1 LYKGEVNELKQLLKN
16 LNVER
21 DVKKKRDIIKK
32 VIAYMTLGIDVSRLF
47 TDMIM
52 AVESKDIVVK
62 KMVYLYLCNYAHKE
76 PEMAIMC
83 INSLRR
89 ECENEDPMVRGLA
102 LRSLCNLRLE
112 SILEYIAQPLQKSLV
127 DVSSYVRKTGVM
139 SILKVYKLSPR
150 LIETNNYVLQLY
162 KMLQDADSQV
172 VTNVLMVLNEIQLDQ
187 GGVEIS
193 QTMIMHLLNR
203 LGEFS
208 EWGVNVIL
216 DLVSRY
222 QPASDDETFSIM
234 NLLDPILRTASSSA
248 VLATFKCFFQLAK
261 SFPDIESQIY
271 VRAKP
276 PMLTLITGSHSEVQ
290 FVMLKHL
297 QIILPRAAARGVF
310 DDEYRQFFVRY
321 NEPAHVKH
329 LKIDLLPLISN
340 DNNAKDIAN
349 ELGEYVTDVDSE
361 LSKRA
366 IAAIGNIAT
375 HVSGVASDMTV
386 TLIQLV
392 DLDIPYVRAETIK
405 ALTNIIRVYPDVR
418 NHVISS
424 HVLSKCL
431 RVVEDSDAKA
441 CIIWML
447 GEYGE
452 EIVEAPYMLE
462 RVINNYD
469 DEQAVSIKLQALS
482 SAMKLLFKR
491 PAEMQAM
498 VGRLLC
504 SAINDSSNQD
514 LHDRALL
521 YYRLLSSN
529 ISICET
535 LFKGQHNTNTGR
547 LFAEEN
553 DSETM
558 NKLFNE
564 FNTLAVIYGMPS
576 VKFIAVE
583 NQLKFENAPMT
594 DSIFNLKTIS
604 VASVN
609 ATVVNSDSK
618 NNVVVNLL
626 DYDDDNSVS
635 SHNATVTSVVSNNL
649 QLNQSYELTPPMF
662 QSLWVALPDNFSGII
677 MHLPLLT
684 PFPSSTTEVDSYF
697 KGYGIKTIASGPFGN
712 SGMKFFVA
720 GAEISNN
727 NLFLAQILLNNET
740 KEVSITLKIQG
751 NSTGQEFIDLVKLC
765 LANHK

>member
-1 LYKGEVNELKQLLKN
+1 MITGEVNELKQLLKN

-21 DVKKKRDIIKK
+21 DIKKKRDIIKK

-139 SILKVYKLSPR
+139 AILKVYKLSPK
-150 LIETNNYVLQLY
+150 LIETNNYVGQLY
-162 KMLQDADSQV
+162 KMLQDIDAQV

-193 QTMIMHLLNR
+193 QSMIMHLLNR

-222 QPASDDETFSIM
+222 QPVSDDETFSIM

-261 SFPDIESQIY
+261 SFPDIEGQIY

-276 PMLTLITGSHSEVQ
+276 PMLTLITGSHPEVQ
-290 FVMLKHL
+290 YVMLKHL
-297 QIILPRAAARGVF
+297 QIILPRDAAKGVF

-329 LKIDLLPLISN
+329 LKVDLLPLISN
-340 DNNAKDIAN
+340 NGNAKDIAN

-375 HVSGVASDMTV
+375 HVSGVASDMTA
-386 TLIQLV
+386 TLVQLI
-392 DLDIPYVRAETIK
+392 DLDIPYVRSETIK
-405 ALTNIIRVYPDVR
+405 SLTNIVRVYPDVR
-418 NHVISS
+418 DHVISS

-469 DEQAVSIKLQALS
+469 EEQSASIKLQTLS

-498 VGRLLC
+498 LGRLLC

-535 LFKGQHNTNTGR
+535 LFKGQHNTNLGR

-553 DSETM
+553 DAETM

-576 VKFIAVE
+576 VKFIAAD

-594 DSIFNLKTIS
+594 DSIFNLKTIQITP
-604 VASVN
+604 AMYCTAPIN
-609 ATVVNSDSK
+609 NDSK
-618 NNVVVNLL
+618 SNVVVNLL
-626 DYDDDNSVS
+626 DDYDDTSNAVVASVP
-635 SHNATVTSVVSNNL
+635 NIF

-662 QSLWVALPDNFSGII
+662 QSSWVSLPDNYSGNI
-677 MHLPLLT
+677 MQLPLLT
-684 PFPSSTTEVDSYF
+684 PFPSTTLEVESRF
-697 KGYGIKTIASGPFGN
+697 QACGIKTIASGPFG
-712 SGMKFFVA
+712 SGGMKFFVA
-720 GAEISNN
+720 GAETN
-727 NLFLAQILLNNET
+727 NLYFAQILLNGET

-751 NSTGQEFIDLVKLC
+751 NGSGQEFIDLVKSC
-765 LANHK
+765 LAKL